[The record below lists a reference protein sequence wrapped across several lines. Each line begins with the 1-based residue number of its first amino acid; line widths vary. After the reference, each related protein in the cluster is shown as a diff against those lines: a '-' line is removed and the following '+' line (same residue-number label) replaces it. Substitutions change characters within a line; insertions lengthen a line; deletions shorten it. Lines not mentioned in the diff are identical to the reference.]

1 MKNLYLTNRFFWL
14 FGALVV
20 LFVISFWAPLL
31 FPVAQ
36 GIFVLALALVL
47 LDVVLLFNRRV
58 ELHAERQLPRIF
70 NLADANAVKL
80 EVENR
85 SQLPLAMT
93 LIDELPPQ
101 FQIRDFEK
109 HLYLKPGE
117 LQLISYELRPMER
130 GA

>member
-47 LDVVLLFNRRV
+47 LDAALLFNRRV

-80 EVENR
+80 EVE
-85 SQLPLAMT
+85 AC
-93 LIDELPPQ
+93 PPVL
-101 FQIRDFEK
+101 E
-109 HLYLKPGE
+109 
-117 LQLISYELRPMER
+117 
-130 GA
+130 